1 MRKFNEIDEA
11 CEVAETHLAKAD
23 NVLNVEFSEYVV
35 EYDVFREDC
44 LDKRRLW
51 RRDLRRMLL
60 RGPFK
65 F

>member
-1 MRKFNEIDEA
+1 M
-11 CEVAETHLAKAD
+11 AETHLAKAD
-23 NVLNVEFSEYVV
+23 DVLNVEFSEYVV

-44 LDKRRLW
+44 LDNRRLW